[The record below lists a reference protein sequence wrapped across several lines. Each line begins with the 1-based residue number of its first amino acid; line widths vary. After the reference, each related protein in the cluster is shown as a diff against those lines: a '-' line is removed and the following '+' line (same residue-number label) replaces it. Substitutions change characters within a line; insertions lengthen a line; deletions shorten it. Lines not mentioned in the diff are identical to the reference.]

1 MRYLL
6 SFGSNAPGR
15 EIFMARAGEWL
26 ARNFTNVETSGIYST
41 PALNGKSA
49 DYLNM
54 VARGDSTLGVTAL
67 TEAAKAFERSQG
79 RTPDSKLKG
88 AVELDI
94 DIISAGHTILRPTE
108 FTRSY
113 FIRGLEMLNS

>member
-6 SFGSNAPGR
+6 SFGSNAPRR
-15 EIFMARAGEWL
+15 EMFMARAAKWL
-26 ARNFTNVETSGIYST
+26 ARNFTNIETSGIYST

-54 VARGDSTLGVTAL
+54 VARGDSELGVTEL
-67 TEAAKAFERSQG
+67 TEVAKAFERSQG
-79 RTPDSKLKG
+79 RTPESKLKG

-94 DIISAGHTILRPTE
+94 DIIAADRTILRPAE